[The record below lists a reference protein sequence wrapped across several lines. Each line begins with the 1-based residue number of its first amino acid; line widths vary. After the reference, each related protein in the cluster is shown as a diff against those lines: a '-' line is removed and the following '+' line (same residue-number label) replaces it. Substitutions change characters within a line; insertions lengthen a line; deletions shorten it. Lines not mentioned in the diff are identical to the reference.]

1 MEVQPKQ
8 IKAWVTD
15 RKAED
20 KYYCSQAL
28 QMKARDSEGARSYLE
43 PCTKGIEYLPELAH
57 QRRWHQ

>member
-1 MEVQPKQ
+1 MQPKQ

-15 RKAED
+15 RKVEG

-43 PCTKGIEYLPELAH
+43 PCTKGIEYLPE
-57 QRRWHQ
+57 

>member
-28 QMKARDSEGARSYLE
+28 QMKARDSAEARNCHE
-43 PCTKGIEYLPELAH
+43 PHTKGNGHLPELTH
-57 QRRWHQ
+57 QHRWHQ

>member
-28 QMKARDSEGARSYLE
+28 QMKARDSAEARNCHE
-43 PCTKGIEYLPELAH
+43 PHIKGNGHLSELAH
-57 QRRWHQ
+57 QHRWRQ